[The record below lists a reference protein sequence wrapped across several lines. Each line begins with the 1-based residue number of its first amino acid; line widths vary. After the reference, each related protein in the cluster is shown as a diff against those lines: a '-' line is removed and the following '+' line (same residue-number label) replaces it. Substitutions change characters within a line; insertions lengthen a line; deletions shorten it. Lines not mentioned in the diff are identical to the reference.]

1 MNSRSRLICYAS
13 LALLMLPNVA
23 NAQAADETPQ
33 APTTALGAD
42 NAQAADQTPQAPT
55 NAVVADDAGEIII
68 TATRQNTALS
78 RVAAAVT
85 ALTGA
90 DLGPGRVSNVG
101 DLQVVVPNVSIGD
114 QFGVN
119 RTFIRGVGL
128 NNFDIGGEGA
138 VAFLQ
143 NGAILPRPAQQLS
156 GFFDLEQIEV
166 LRGPQSILYGRGATA
181 GAINLVTARPKVEL
195 GGFVRFT
202 YGNYDAKI
210 LEGAVGG
217 SITGDDKLL
226 VRVAG
231 KYEKRDGYGEN
242 LFTGADVDDR
252 DAYAFRGTII
262 GRVSDMIRATVV
274 LDHFREDDNNYAF
287 HYFGPTVVPE
297 SQLPHTLLGGQTING
312 FYASIGKE
320 PNLRNIYSD
329 QEAINRRKGYG
340 ATGTLDFDLG
350 DVSLK
355 TITAYRSFDRFQRD
369 DLDSS
374 QVNLAGQNNYVE
386 KSRSASQEVTLNYA
400 TDGFSLL
407 AGAMYFHEKLIGQVL
422 VPTTNLGVLFGLPA
436 NTFDAG
442 AYEQNGVVK
451 IDAVGVYLQASYE
464 VSPAVKLTA
473 GARYNYEHRNGN
485 GFFRFDA
492 IGLNIPTDVSKG
504 WSSITPKA
512 LIEYRPT
519 DTSMIYA
526 SFTKG
531 FKSGVIN
538 VGSTDP
544 AVNPET
550 VLSYEGGFKQRFAG
564 NRVLLSGAVFY
575 YDYKDL
581 QVSFVNANSIVQTI
595 NAATARNYGGELELE
610 AKVGGGLSINANA
623 SYLNAK
629 FKEFC
634 NAYYGAASPAR
645 AGISYAACP
654 GQPGLVDL
662 SGNRLPNAP
671 RVSVGGG
678 FNWDVPVGIGK
689 ISFNGDAKFQSKVF
703 FTEFNNRDA
712 EQGSWFMANAG
723 VTYHAPDDRWT
734 LGAFVKNLTNE
745 FVIAN
750 NIVAAATYAYP
761 RVGSIMPPRTYG
773 ATLGYNF

>member
-1 MNSRSRLICYAS
+1 MVDRLCLARYAS
-13 LALLMLPNVA
+13 LAMLMVPTIA
-23 NAQAADETPQ
+23 YGQTATNAQAPAA
-33 APTTALGAD
+33 AP
-42 NAQAADQTPQAPT
+42 ADQEGIG
-55 NAVVADDAGEIII
+55 DIIV
-68 TATRQNTALS
+68 TATRENTALS
-78 RVAAAVT
+78 RVPGSVTAVT
-85 ALTGA
+85 SA
-90 DLGPGRVSNVG
+90 DLGPGGVSNIG

-128 NNFDIGGEGA
+128 NNFDVGGEGA

-181 GAINLVTARPKVEL
+181 GAINLVTARPKEEL
-195 GGFVRFT
+195 GGFFRAS
-202 YGNYDAKI
+202 YGNYNAKI

-217 SITGDDKLL
+217 SLTGGDGLL
-226 VRVAG
+226 VRIAG
-231 KYEKRDGYGEN
+231 KYEKRDGYGTN
-242 LFTGADVDDR
+242 LFTGAGVDDR
-252 DAYAFRGTII
+252 DAYALRGTII
-262 GRVSDMIRATVV
+262 ANISPAVRATLV
-274 LDHFREDDNNYAF
+274 LDHFHEDDHNYAF
-287 HYFGPTVVPE
+287 HYFGPSVVPE
-297 SQLPHTLLGGQTING
+297 SGLPHVLLGGKTVIGYYAALGQT
-312 FYASIGKE
+312 

-350 DVSLK
+350 ATTIK
-355 TITAYRSFDRFQRD
+355 TITAFRTFDRFQRD

-386 KSRSASQEVTLNYA
+386 KSRSISQEITLNYQSG
-400 TDGFSLL
+400 GFSLL
-407 AGAMYFHEKLIGQVL
+407 GGAMYLHEKLTGQVL

-451 IDAVGVYLQASYE
+451 INAVGVYLQGSYE
-464 VSPAVKLTA
+464 ISPEVKITL
-473 GARYNYEHRNGN
+473 GGRYNYEHRSGV
-485 GFFRFDA
+485 GYFRFDA
-492 IGLNIPTDVSKG
+492 IGLNIPTNVAKG

-512 LIEYRPT
+512 LIEYHPST
-519 DTSMIYA
+519 TSMIYA
-526 SFTKG
+526 SVTKG

-544 AVNPET
+544 AIDPET
-550 VLSYEGGFKQRFAG
+550 VWSYEAGFKQRFAN
-564 NRVLLSGAVFY
+564 NRVLLSGAIFY
-575 YDYKDL
+575 YDYKNL

-595 NAATARNYGGELELE
+595 NAATARNFGGELELE
-610 AKVGGGLSINANA
+610 ARVGGGLSINANA

-629 FKEFC
+629 FTKFC
-634 NAYYGAASPAR
+634 NAYYGAAFPAR
-645 AGISYAACP
+645 AGISYPACP

-671 RVSVGGG
+671 RFSLGGG
-678 FNWDVPVGIGK
+678 FNWDVPLGDGK
-689 ISFNGDAKFQSKVF
+689 VTLTGDAKWQSKVY

-712 EQGSWFMANAG
+712 EQGSYLMANAG
-723 VTYHAPDDRWT
+723 LTYHAARDRWS
-734 LGAFVKNLTNE
+734 LGVWVKNLGNE

-750 NIVAAATYAYP
+750 NIIAAATYQFP
-761 RVGSIMPPRTYG
+761 RVGSLMPPRTYG
-773 ATLGYNF
+773 ATFSVNF

>member
-1 MNSRSRLICYAS
+1 MTIRLHSICYAS
-13 LALLMLPNVA
+13 LAMLMLPAAA
-23 NAQAADETPQ
+23 NAQATDAAPQ
-33 APTTALGAD
+33 A
-42 NAQAADQTPQAPT
+42 AAEG
-55 NAVVADDAGEIII
+55 VDATDIIV
-68 TATRQNTALS
+68 TATRQNTTLS

-85 ALTGA
+85 AVTAA
-90 DLGPGRVSNVG
+90 DLGPGGVSNIG

-128 NNFDIGGEGA
+128 NNFDVGGEGA

-181 GAINLVTARPKVEL
+181 GAINLVTAKPKEEL
-195 GGFVRFT
+195 GGFVRAT

-210 LEGAVGG
+210 LEGAIGG
-217 SITGDDKLL
+217 SVTGDDKLL

-231 KYEKRDGYGEN
+231 KYEKRDGYGKN

-252 DAYAFRGTII
+252 DAYALRGTII
-262 GRVSDMIRATVV
+262 GQLSDSVKATLV
-274 LDHFREDDNNYAF
+274 LDHFHEDDNNYAF
-287 HYFGPTVVPE
+287 HYFGPSVVPDNA
-297 SQLPHTLLGGQTING
+297 LPHTLIGGQTI
-312 FYASIGKE
+312 IGYYNALGKK

-340 ATGTLDFDLG
+340 ATGTLDFNLSD
-350 DVSLK
+350 DATVK

-386 KSRSASQEVTLNYA
+386 KSRSISQEITLNYQR
-400 TDGFSLL
+400 DDFSLL
-407 AGAMYFHEKLIGQVL
+407 AGAMYLHEKLSGQVL

-436 NTFDAG
+436 NIFDNG

-451 IDAVGVYLQASYE
+451 IDAVGVYLQAAYE
-464 VSPAVKLTA
+464 ISPTVKLTA
-473 GARYNYEHRNGN
+473 GARYNYEHRKGD
-485 GFFRFDA
+485 GYFRFDA
-492 IGLNIPTDVSKG
+492 IGLNIPTDESKG

-512 LIEYRPT
+512 LIEFRPT
-519 DTSMIYA
+519 DTTMLYA
-526 SFTKG
+526 SVTKG

-538 VGSTDP
+538 VGSADP
-544 AVNPET
+544 AINPET
-550 VLSYEGGFKQRFAG
+550 VWSYEGGFKQRFAN
-564 NRVLLSGAVFY
+564 NRILFSGAVFY

-595 NAATARNYGGELELE
+595 NAATARNFGGELELE
-610 AKVGGGLSINANA
+610 ARLGGGLTINANA

-629 FKEFC
+629 FKKFC
-634 NAYYGAASPAR
+634 NAYYGAAFPAR
-645 AGISYAACP
+645 PGISYPACP
-654 GQPGLVDL
+654 TDPALVDL

-671 RVSVGGG
+671 RFSFGGG
-678 FNWDVPVGIGK
+678 FNWDVPVGEGK
-689 ISFNGDAKFQSKVF
+689 ISINGDAKWQGKVYF
-703 FTEFNNRDA
+703 SEFNNRDA
-712 EQGSWFMANAG
+712 EQKSYLMANAG
-723 VTYHAPDDRWT
+723 ITYHADDDRWS
-734 LGAFVKNLTNE
+734 LGAWVKNIGDK

-750 NIVAAATYAYP
+750 NIIAAATYAYP
-761 RVGSIMPPRTYG
+761 RVGSVMPPRTYG
-773 ATLGYNF
+773 ATLGFNF

>member
-1 MNSRSRLICYAS
+1 MKIHRHLSRSAS
-13 LALLMLPNVA
+13 LAMLMVPVVA
-23 NAQAADETPQ
+23 SAQAPGNAS
-33 APTTALGAD
+33 TAA
-42 NAQAADQTPQAPT
+42 AADPLDT
-55 NAVVADDAGEIII
+55 GEIIV
-68 TATRQNTALS
+68 TATRQNTVLS

-85 ALTGA
+85 AITAA
-90 DLGPGRVSNVG
+90 DIGPGGVSNIG
-101 DLQVVVPNVSIGD
+101 DLQLVVPNVSIGD

-181 GAINLVTARPKVEL
+181 GAINLVTARPKEAL
-195 GGFVRFT
+195 GGYVRAT
-202 YGNYDAKI
+202 YGNYDSKI
-210 LEGAVGG
+210 LEAAVGG
-217 SITGDDKLL
+217 SVTGDDRLL
-226 VRVAG
+226 IRVAG
-231 KYEKRDGYGEN
+231 KYEKRDGYGKN

-252 DAYAFRGTII
+252 DAYALRGTVI
-262 GRVSDMIRATVV
+262 GKLSDTVKATLV
-274 LDHFREDDNNYAF
+274 LDHFHEDDNNYAF

-297 SQLPHTLLGGQTING
+297 SALPHTLLGGQTING
-312 FYASIGKE
+312 YYASIGKK

-329 QEAINRRKGYG
+329 QEAINRRKGFG

-350 DVSLK
+350 DTSIK
-355 TITAYRSFDRFQRD
+355 TITAYRDFDRFQRD

-386 KSRSASQEVTLNYA
+386 KSRSVSQEATLNYQR
-400 TDGFSLL
+400 DRVSLL
-407 AGAMYFHEKLIGQVL
+407 AGAMYLHEKLTGQVL

-436 NTFDAG
+436 DTFDSG

-451 IDAVGVYLQASYE
+451 IDAVGVYLQGSYD
-464 VSPAVKLTA
+464 VSSTVKLTA
-473 GARYNYEHRNGN
+473 GARYNYEHRKGV

-512 LIEYRPT
+512 LVEFRPT
-519 DTSMIYA
+519 STTMLYA
-526 SFTKG
+526 SVTKG

-544 AVNPET
+544 AINPET
-550 VLSYEGGFKQRFAG
+550 VWSYEAGFKQRFAD
-564 NRVLLSGAVFY
+564 NRILLSGAVFY
-575 YDYKDL
+575 YDYKNL

-610 AKVGGGLSINANA
+610 AKVMKGLSVNANA

-629 FKEFC
+629 FTKFC
-634 NAYYGAASPAR
+634 NAYYGSAFPAR
-645 AGISYAACP
+645 PGISYPACP

-671 RVSVGGG
+671 RFSVGGG
-678 FNWDVPVGIGK
+678 FNWDIPV
-689 ISFNGDAKFQSKVF
+689 GDAKVSVDGDAKWQSKVY
-703 FTEFNNRDA
+703 FTEFNNSDA
-712 EQGSWFMANAG
+712 VQGSYFIANAG
-723 VTYHAPDDRWT
+723 ITYHAANDRWS
-734 LGAFVKNLTNE
+734 LGAFVKNIGNK
-745 FVIAN
+745 FIIAN

-773 ATLGYNF
+773 ATLGFNF

>member
-1 MNSRSRLICYAS
+1 MTIRLHSICYAS
-13 LALLMLPNVA
+13 LAMLMLPAAA
-23 NAQAADETPQ
+23 NAQATDAAPQ
-33 APTTALGAD
+33 A
-42 NAQAADQTPQAPT
+42 AAEG
-55 NAVVADDAGEIII
+55 VDATDIIV
-68 TATRQNTALS
+68 TATRQNTTLS

-85 ALTGA
+85 AVTAA
-90 DLGPGRVSNVG
+90 DLGPGGVSNIG

-128 NNFDIGGEGA
+128 NNFDVGGEGA

-181 GAINLVTARPKVEL
+181 GAINLVTAKPKEEL
-195 GGFVRFT
+195 GGFVRAT

-210 LEGAVGG
+210 LEGAIGG
-217 SITGDDKLL
+217 SVTGDDKLL

-231 KYEKRDGYGEN
+231 KYEKRDGYGKN

-252 DAYAFRGTII
+252 DAYALRGTII
-262 GRVSDMIRATVV
+262 GQLSDSVKATLV
-274 LDHFREDDNNYAF
+274 LDHFHEDDNNYAF
-287 HYFGPTVVPE
+287 HYFGPSVVPDNA
-297 SQLPHTLLGGQTING
+297 LPHTLIGGQTI
-312 FYASIGKE
+312 IGYYNALGKK

-340 ATGTLDFDLG
+340 ATGTLDFNLSD
-350 DVSLK
+350 DATVK

-386 KSRSASQEVTLNYA
+386 KSRSISQEITLNYQR
-400 TDGFSLL
+400 DDFSLL
-407 AGAMYFHEKLIGQVL
+407 AGAMYLHEKLSGQVL

-436 NTFDAG
+436 NIFDSG

-451 IDAVGVYLQASYE
+451 IDAVGVYLQAAYE
-464 VSPAVKLTA
+464 ISPTVKITA
-473 GARYNYEHRNGN
+473 GARYNYEHRKGD
-485 GFFRFDA
+485 GYFRFDA
-492 IGLNIPTDVSKG
+492 IGLNIPTDESKG

-512 LIEYRPT
+512 LIEFRPT
-519 DTSMIYA
+519 NTTMLYA
-526 SFTKG
+526 SVTKG

-538 VGSTDP
+538 VGSADP
-544 AVNPET
+544 AINPET
-550 VLSYEGGFKQRFAG
+550 VWSYEAGFKQRLAD
-564 NRVLLSGAVFY
+564 NRILFSGAVFY

-595 NAATARNYGGELELE
+595 NAATARNFGGELELE
-610 AKVGGGLSINANA
+610 GRVGGGLTINANA

-629 FKEFC
+629 FKKFC
-634 NAYYGAASPAR
+634 NAYYGAAFPAR
-645 AGISYAACP
+645 PGISYPVCP
-654 GQPGLVDL
+654 TDPGLVDL

-671 RVSVGGG
+671 RFSFGGG
-678 FNWDVPVGIGK
+678 FNWDVPIGEGK
-689 ISFNGDAKFQSKVF
+689 ISINGDAKWQGKVYF
-703 FTEFNNRDA
+703 SEFNNRDA
-712 EQGSWFMANAG
+712 EQKSYLMANAG
-723 VTYHAPDDRWT
+723 ITYHAADDRWS
-734 LGAFVKNLTNE
+734 LGAWVKNIGDK

-750 NIVAAATYAYP
+750 NIIAAATYAYP
-761 RVGSIMPPRTYG
+761 RVGSVMPPRTYG
-773 ATLGYNF
+773 ATLGFNF

>member
-1 MNSRSRLICYAS
+1 MKIRLRTICHAS
-13 LALLMLPNVA
+13 LAMLMISPIA
-23 NAQAADETPQ
+23 AFAQSAGQAPQ
-33 APTTALGAD
+33 ASAS
-42 NAQAADQTPQAPT
+42 
-55 NAVVADDAGEIII
+55 AVEDAGEIIV

-85 ALTGA
+85 AIKA
-90 DLGPGRVSNVG
+90 SDIGPGGVSNIG

-128 NNFDIGGEGA
+128 NNFDVGGEGA

-143 NGAILPRPAQQLS
+143 NAAILPRPAMQLS

-181 GAINLVTARPKVEL
+181 GAINLVTARPKEEL
-195 GGFVRFT
+195 EGYIRAT
-202 YGNYDAKI
+202 YGNYDSKI
-210 LEGAVGG
+210 LEGAIGG
-217 SITGDDKLL
+217 GLAGDKLM

-231 KYEKRDGYGEN
+231 KYEKRDGYGKN

-252 DAYAFRGTII
+252 DAYAL
-262 GRVSDMIRATVV
+262 RATVIGQLSDTLKGTLV
-274 LDHFREDDNNYAF
+274 LDHFHEDDNNYAF

-297 SQLPHTLLGGQTING
+297 NALPHTLLGGQTILG
-312 FYASIGKE
+312 YYAGLGQK

-329 QEAINRRKGYG
+329 QEAINRRKGFG
-340 ATGTLDFDLG
+340 ATATLEWDMG
-350 DVSLK
+350 DANIKS
-355 TITAYRSFDRFQRD
+355 ITAYRSFDRKQRD

-386 KSRSASQEVTLNYA
+386 KSRSASQEFTVNYQGNGFTLL
-400 TDGFSLL
+400 G
-407 AGAMYFHEKLIGQVL
+407 GAMYFHEKLDGIVN

-436 NTFDAG
+436 NTFDGG
-442 AYEQNGVVK
+442 AYRQDGTVK
-451 IDAVGVYLQASYE
+451 IDAVGVYLQGTFD
-464 VSPAVKLTA
+464 VSSTIKLTA
-473 GARYNYEHRNGN
+473 GARYNYEHRKGD

-492 IGLNIPTDVSKG
+492 IGINIPTDESKS
-504 WSSITPKA
+504 WSSVTPK
-512 LIEYRPT
+512 LLVEYRPT
-519 DTSMIYA
+519 STTMLYA
-526 SFTKG
+526 SVTKG

-538 VGSTDP
+538 VGSADA

-550 VLSYEGGFKQRFAG
+550 VWSYEAGFKQRFAD

-610 AKVGGGLSINANA
+610 ARVTPQLTINANA
-623 SYLNAK
+623 SYLNAQ
-629 FKEFC
+629 FKQFC
-634 NAYYGAASPAR
+634 NAYYGAGFPAR
-645 AGISYAACP
+645 PGISYPACP
-654 GQPGLVDL
+654 GQPGLADL

-671 RVSVGGG
+671 RFSFGGGVNFDIPVGDGKVSV
-678 FNWDVPVGIGK
+678 
-689 ISFNGDAKFQSKVF
+689 NGDGKWQSKVF
-703 FTEFNNRDA
+703 FTEFNNSDA
-712 EQGSWFMANAG
+712 VQKAYFIANAG
-723 VTYHAPDDRWT
+723 ITYHAPGDRWT
-734 LGAFVKNLTNE
+734 VGAWVKNLTDK
-745 FVIAN
+745 FIIAN

-761 RVGSIMPPRTYG
+761 RVGSVMPPRTYG
-773 ATLGYNF
+773 ATLGFNF

>member
-1 MNSRSRLICYAS
+1 MAH
-13 LALLMLPNVA
+13 
-23 NAQAADETPQ
+23 AQAAQTTSPSASAASDETY
-33 APTTALGAD
+33 GD
-42 NAQAADQTPQAPT
+42 
-55 NAVVADDAGEIII
+55 IIV
-68 TATRQNTALS
+68 TATRENTSLS

-85 ALTGA
+85 ALTAA
-90 DLGPGRVSNVG
+90 DLGPGGVSNVG

-128 NNFDIGGEGA
+128 NNFDVGGEGA

-181 GAINLVTARPKVEL
+181 GAINLVTARPKDEL
-195 GGFVRFT
+195 GGFLRGT
-202 YGNYDAKI
+202 YGNYNSKI
-210 LEGAVGG
+210 LEGAIGG
-217 SITGDDKLL
+217 SVTGGDGLL

-231 KYEKRDGYGEN
+231 KYEKRDGYGTN

-252 DAYAFRGTII
+252 DAYALRGTI
-262 GRVSDMIRATVV
+262 VANLSPAVRATVI
-274 LDHFREDDNNYAF
+274 LDHFHEDDNNYAF
-287 HYFGPTVVPE
+287 HYFGPSVVPE
-297 SQLPHTLLGGQTING
+297 SGLPHTLLGGRTING
-312 FYASIGKE
+312 YYASIGQK

-340 ATGTLDFDLG
+340 ATGMLDFSLG
-350 DVSLK
+350 DTTIK

-386 KSRSASQEVTLNYA
+386 KSRSISQEVTLNYQR
-400 TDGFSLL
+400 DGLSILG
-407 AGAMYFHEKLIGQVL
+407 GAMYLHENLKGQVL

-436 NTFDAG
+436 NTFDSG
-442 AYEQNGVVK
+442 AYEQNGSVK
-451 IDAVGVYLQASYE
+451 IDAVGVYLQGAYE
-464 VSPAVKLTA
+464 FSPQFKLTL
-473 GARYNYEHRNGN
+473 GGRYNYEHRRGL
-485 GFFRFDA
+485 GYFRFDA
-492 IGLNIPTDVSKG
+492 IGLLIPTNESKG

-512 LIEYRPT
+512 LIEYRPS
-519 DTSMIYA
+519 DTTMLYA
-526 SFTKG
+526 SVTKG

-538 VGSTDP
+538 VGSADP
-544 AVNPET
+544 AIDPET
-550 VLSYEGGFKQRFAG
+550 VWSYEGGFKQRFAD

-575 YDYKDL
+575 YDYKNL

-610 AKVGGGLSINANA
+610 ARVGGGLSVNANA

-629 FKEFC
+629 FTKFC
-634 NAYYGAASPAR
+634 NAYYGAAFPAR
-645 AGISYAACP
+645 AGIAYSPCP
-654 GQPGLVDL
+654 GQAGLVDL

-671 RVSVGGG
+671 RFSVGGG
-678 FNWDVPVGIGK
+678 FTFDVPIGDGR
-689 ISFNGDAKFQSKVF
+689 ITLNGDGKWQSKVY

-712 EQGSWFMANAG
+712 EQSAYFMANAG
-723 VTYHAPDDRWT
+723 LTYHSPNDRWS
-734 LGAFVKNLTNE
+734 LGGWVKNIGNE

-750 NIVAAATYAYP
+750 NIIAAATFAYP
-761 RVGSIMPPRTYG
+761 RVGSLMPPRTYG
-773 ATLGYNF
+773 ATLGFNF

>member
-1 MNSRSRLICYAS
+1 MVNRLCVARYAS
-13 LALLMLPNVA
+13 LAMLM
-23 NAQAADETPQ
+23 
-33 APTTALGAD
+33 APTIAYG
-42 NAQAADQTPQAPT
+42 QAT
-55 NAVVADDAGEIII
+55 NAAPAAAVAQDDTGDIIV
-68 TATRQNTALS
+68 TATRENTALS
-78 RVAAAVT
+78 RVAGAVT
-85 ALTGA
+85 AVTAA
-90 DLGPGRVSNVG
+90 DLGPGGVSNIG

-128 NNFDIGGEGA
+128 NNFDVGGEGA

-181 GAINLVTARPKVEL
+181 GAINLVTARPKEKL
-195 GGFVRFT
+195 DGFLRAT
-202 YGNYDAKI
+202 YGSYDSKI

-217 SITGDDKLL
+217 SVTGGDGLL
-226 VRVAG
+226 VRIAG
-231 KYEKRDGYGEN
+231 KYEKRGGYGTN
-242 LFTGADVDDR
+242 LFTGTPVDDR
-252 DAYAFRGTII
+252 DAYAVRGTII
-262 GRVSDMIRATVV
+262 ANVSPSVHATLV
-274 LDHFREDDNNYAF
+274 LDHFHEDDHNYAF
-287 HYFGPTVVPE
+287 HYFGPSVVPE
-297 SQLPHTLLGGQTING
+297 SQLPHTLLGGQTVIG
-312 FYASIGKE
+312 YYAARGQT

-350 DVSLK
+350 ATTIK
-355 TITAYRSFDRFQRD
+355 TITAYRTFDRFQRD

-386 KSRSASQEVTLNYA
+386 KSRSISQEITANYQH
-400 TDGFSLL
+400 DGFSLL
-407 AGAMYFHEKLIGQVL
+407 GGAMYLHENLTGQVL

-436 NTFDAG
+436 NTFDNG

-451 IDAVGVYLQASYE
+451 IDAVGVYLQGSYE
-464 VSPAVKLTA
+464 ISPAVKITL
-473 GARYNYEHRNGN
+473 GGRYNYEHRKGV
-485 GFFRFDA
+485 GYFRFDA
-492 IGLNIPTDVSKG
+492 IGLNIPTNVAKG
-504 WSSITPKA
+504 WSSVTPKA
-512 LIEYRPT
+512 LVEYRPSAT
-519 DTSMIYA
+519 TLLYA
-526 SFTKG
+526 SVTKG

-544 AVNPET
+544 AVDPET
-550 VLSYEGGFKQRFAG
+550 VWSYEAGFKQRFAN
-564 NRVLLSGAVFY
+564 NRVRVSGAIFY
-575 YDYKDL
+575 YDYKNL

-610 AKVGGGLSINANA
+610 ARVVGGVSVNANA

-629 FKEFC
+629 FTKFC
-634 NAYYGAASPAR
+634 NAYYGAAYPAR

-671 RVSVGGG
+671 RFSLGGG
-678 FNWDVPVGIGK
+678 FSWDVPLGDGK
-689 ISFNGDAKFQSKVF
+689 VTLNGDAKWQSKVY

-712 EQGSWFMANAG
+712 EQDAYVMANLG
-723 VTYHAPDDRWT
+723 LTYHAARDRWS
-734 LGAFVKNLTNE
+734 LGAWVKNVGDQ

-750 NIVAAATYAYP
+750 NIIAAATYQFP
-761 RVGSIMPPRTYG
+761 RVGSVMPPRTYG
-773 ATLGYNF
+773 ATLSFNF

>member
-1 MNSRSRLICYAS
+1 MVGRLRSTHYAS
-13 LALLMLPNVA
+13 LAMLMVPAIV
-23 NAQAADETPQ
+23 NAQEATPPG
-33 APTTALGAD
+33 ATTAPAAAAPDTGFAD
-42 NAQAADQTPQAPT
+42 
-55 NAVVADDAGEIII
+55 IIV
-68 TATRQNTALS
+68 TATRENTSLS

-85 ALTGA
+85 AITAA
-90 DLGPGRVSNVG
+90 DLGPGGVSNVG

-181 GAINLVTARPKVEL
+181 GAINLVTARPKEEL
-195 GGFVRFT
+195 GGFFRAT

-210 LEGAVGG
+210 LEGAIGG
-217 SITGDDKLL
+217 SVTGDDGLL

-231 KYEKRDGYGEN
+231 KYEKRDGYGTN

-252 DAYAFRGTII
+252 DAYALRGTII
-262 GRVSDMIRATVV
+262 ANLSPSVRATVI
-274 LDHFREDDNNYAF
+274 LDHFHEDDNNYAF
-287 HYFGPTVVPE
+287 HYFGPSVVPE
-297 SQLPHTLLGGQTING
+297 NQLPHTLLSGRTING
-312 FYASIGKE
+312 YYASIGQT

-340 ATGTLDFDLG
+340 ATGMLDFDLG
-350 DVSLK
+350 ETTIK
-355 TITAYRSFDRFQRD
+355 TITAFRTFDRFQRD

-386 KSRSASQEVTLNYA
+386 KSRSISQEITLNYQH
-400 TDGFSLL
+400 DGLSLL
-407 AGAMYFHEKLIGQVL
+407 GGAMYLHEKLTGQVL
-422 VPTTNLGVLFGLPA
+422 VPTKNLGVLFGLPA
-436 NTFDAG
+436 NTFDSG
-442 AYEQNGVVK
+442 AYEQNGTVK
-451 IDAVGVYLQASYE
+451 IDAVGVYLQGSYE
-464 VSPAVKLTA
+464 FSPEFKLTL
-473 GARYNYEHRNGN
+473 GGRYNYEHRSGL

-492 IGLNIPTDVSKG
+492 IGLLIPTNVSKG

-512 LIEYRPT
+512 LIEYRPS
-519 DTSMIYA
+519 DTSMLYA
-526 SFTKG
+526 SVTKG

-544 AVNPET
+544 AIDPET
-550 VLSYEGGFKQRFAG
+550 VWSYEAGFKQRFAN

-575 YDYKDL
+575 YDYKNL

-610 AKVGGGLSINANA
+610 ARVGGGLSINANA

-629 FKEFC
+629 FTKFC
-634 NAYYGAASPAR
+634 NAYYGSAFPAR
-645 AGISYAACP
+645 QGISYAPCP
-654 GQPGLVDL
+654 GQAGLVDL

-671 RVSVGGG
+671 RFSVGGG
-678 FNWDVPVGIGK
+678 FNFDLPVGDGK
-689 ISFNGDAKFQSKVF
+689 ITLNGDGKWQSKVYF
-703 FTEFNNRDA
+703 SEFNNRDA
-712 EQGSWFMANAG
+712 EQSGYFMANAG
-723 VTYHAPDDRWT
+723 LTYHARNDRWT
-734 LGAFVKNLTNE
+734 LGAWVKNIGNE

-750 NIVAAATYAYP
+750 NIIAAATYAYP
-761 RVGSIMPPRTYG
+761 RVGSLMPPRTYG
-773 ATLGYNF
+773 ATLGVNF